1 MKRGRGSYTI
11 QKVVESKK
19 REWEGKREE
28 NTEILVNKISGM
40 PSSLDLKIQEWIPE
54 EERGEDAPE
63 DSLCRDAGWRDPGGR
78 WKCSILC

>member
-28 NTEILVNKISGM
+28 NTEILVNKISRI
-40 PSSLDLKIQEWIPE
+40 S
-54 EERGEDAPE
+54 
-63 DSLCRDAGWRDPGGR
+63 
-78 WKCSILC
+78 

>member
-1 MKRGRGSYTI
+1 
-11 QKVVESKK
+11 
-19 REWEGKREE
+19 
-28 NTEILVNKISGM
+28 M